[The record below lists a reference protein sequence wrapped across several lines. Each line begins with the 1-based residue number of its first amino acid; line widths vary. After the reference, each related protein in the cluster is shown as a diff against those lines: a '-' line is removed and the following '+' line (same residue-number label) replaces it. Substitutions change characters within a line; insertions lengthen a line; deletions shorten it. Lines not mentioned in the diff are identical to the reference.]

1 MVKFLDIQKITQK
14 YENEIHRSISRIVDS
29 GWYLLGEETAEFE
42 KNYARFIGTEHCI
55 GVANGL
61 DALRI
66 ILRAYME
73 MGVMK
78 EGDEIIVPANTF
90 IATIIA
96 ITDNRLVPV
105 LIEPCL
111 TTYQI
116 DDWKIENAITPRTK
130 GIMVVHLYGRCG
142 YTEKIASLCQKYDL
156 KLIEDNAQAA
166 GCRYHGKTTG
176 SLGDAAGHSFY
187 PGKNLGALGD
197 GGAITTNDGYL
208 AEKARSLGN
217 YGSVRKYIFDYRGYN
232 SRLDEIQ
239 AAVLNVKLNYLKSD
253 NERRKEVARYYLGH
267 ITHPE
272 VTLPE
277 VNDWNAHVF
286 HLFVIRTPNR
296 DEMLH
301 FLNERDIQALV
312 HYPVPPH
319 LQKAYKELN
328 HMHLPITEKIHKEVL
343 SLPISQVITDQ
354 EVETVV
360 RVVNL
365 FNSKN

>member
-14 YENEIHRSISRIVDS
+14 YENEIHHSISRIVDS

-42 KNYARFIGTEHCI
+42 NNYARFIGTEHCI

-73 MGVMK
+73 MGAMK

-90 IATIIA
+90 IASIIA

-116 DDWKIENAITPRTK
+116 DDEKIEEAITSRTK

-142 YTEKIASLCQKYDL
+142 YTDKIASLCQKYNL

-166 GCRYHGKTTG
+166 GCKYHGKTTG
-176 SLGDAAGHSFY
+176 SLGDAAAHSFY

-197 GGAITTNDGYL
+197 GGAITTNDRSL

-217 YGSVRKYIFDYRGYN
+217 YGSVRKYIFDYQGYN

-239 AAVLNVKLNYLKSD
+239 AAVLNVKLNHLESD
-253 NERRKEVARYYLGH
+253 NERRKEVARHYLDR
-267 ITHPE
+267 ITQPE
-272 VTLPE
+272 VILPE
-277 VNDWNAHVF
+277 VSDWNAHVF
-286 HLFVIRTPNR
+286 HLFVIRTPKR
-296 DEMLH
+296 DEMLR
-301 FLNERDIQALV
+301 FLNDHGVQALV

-319 LQKAYKELN
+319 RQKAYRELN
-328 HMHLPITEKIHKEVL
+328 HLHLPVTEKIHKEVL
-343 SLPISQVITDQ
+343 SLPISQVVTDE
-354 EVETVV
+354 EVEMVV
-360 RVVNL
+360 RVVNS
-365 FNSKN
+365 FCSQN